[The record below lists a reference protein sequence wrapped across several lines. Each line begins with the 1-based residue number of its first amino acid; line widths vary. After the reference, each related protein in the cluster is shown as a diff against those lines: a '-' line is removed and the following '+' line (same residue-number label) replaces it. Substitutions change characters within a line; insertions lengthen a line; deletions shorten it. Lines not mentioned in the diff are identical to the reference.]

1 MYPYGYPPYGSYTGG
16 GCGGGGYG
24 FWIAVVIVLFVLL
37 VIFGGFY
44 CYRHYFC

>member
-1 MYPYGYPPYGSYTGG
+1 MYPYGCPPYGSYP
-16 GCGGGGYG
+16 GGGGYG

-44 CYRHYFC
+44 CYRKYFC